1 MGYLPGLSS
10 LQTQIEVQGHSKQDV
25 GQCHTVSVA
34 LTNSYATEDIVGVSW
49 SNS

>member
-10 LQTQIEVQGHSKQDV
+10 LQTQIEVQGRSEQRV
-25 GQCHTVSVA
+25 GRYHTVSVA
-34 LTNSYATEDIVGVSW
+34 LTNSYVTEDIAGVSW